1 MGIHDYIPLNFNL
14 DYELFCPSRTQTV
27 IGQNKKN
34 CLQKDLKEFLQFQS
48 LKDTLYLEKNAYGYK
63 LVSMC
68 EAGAATG
75 FQPESARIFFGTKLF
90 QELGTN
96 IQKRD

>member
-1 MGIHDYIPLNFNL
+1 M
-14 DYELFCPSRTQTV
+14 
-27 IGQNKKN
+27 
-34 CLQKDLKEFLQFQS
+34 KEFLQCQS

-75 FQPESARIFFGTKLF
+75 FQPEGARIFFGTKLF

-96 IQKRD
+96 IKEKDQHLRKKIQNSKKRNKT